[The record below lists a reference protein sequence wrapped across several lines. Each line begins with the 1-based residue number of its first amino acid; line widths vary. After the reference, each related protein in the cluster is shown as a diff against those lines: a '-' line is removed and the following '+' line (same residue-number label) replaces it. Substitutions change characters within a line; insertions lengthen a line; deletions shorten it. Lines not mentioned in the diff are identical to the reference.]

1 MRSEGFIYGLFY
13 RLLKALFKIMSSL
26 SNSSVMALGWCL
38 GRAVADMPIPRLR
51 VVTENLEM
59 VYGGGM
65 DRGEIKDLRRSIF
78 VHFGRMIFEIPRILR
93 LKESNLSQFFVFEG
107 LDHLR
112 KMETDGK
119 GGFLLTGH
127 FGNWE
132 LLNAAVSILLRGKAA
147 IVARPLDFPPLERL
161 FSELRGLF
169 GTRIIPKRKAMR
181 QILRCSREGIPVG
194 ILLDQN
200 VDWYEGVFVPF
211 LGRPACANKALALL
225 ALRIGAPVI
234 PAFSIRMPD
243 GRYRLVFEEPLS
255 IARTGD
261 ETRDIEENTRIFT
274 QTIERYVKMHPDHW
288 FWFHRRWK
296 TRPYCP
302 WTPSSD

>member
-1 MRSEGFIYGLFY
+1 
-13 RLLKALFKIMSSL
+13 MSSL
-26 SNSSVMALGWCL
+26 SISAVMAAGWCL
-38 GRAVADMPIPRLR
+38 GRLVAALPIPRLR
-51 VVTENLEM
+51 VVMDNLEM
-59 VYGGGM
+59 VYGSE
-65 DRGEIKDLRRSIF
+65 RNREEIKALRRNIF

-93 LKESNLSQFFVFEG
+93 LSDSNLSQFFVFEG
-107 LDHLR
+107 LDNLKR
-112 KMETDGK
+112 MEADGK
-119 GGFLLTGH
+119 GGFFLTAH

-132 LLNAAVSILLRGKAA
+132 LLNAAASILLKGNTA

-181 QILRCSREGIPVG
+181 QILRCSKEGIPVG

-225 ALRIGAPVI
+225 ALRTGAPVI
-234 PAFSIRMPD
+234 PAFTIRMPD
-243 GRYRLVFEEPLS
+243 GRYRLVFEEP
-255 IARTGD
+255 IAIVRTGD
-261 ETRDIEENTRIFT
+261 ETWDIEENTRIFT
-274 QTIERYVKMHPDHW
+274 QTIDRYVKRYPDHW

-302 WTPSSD
+302 WTPYSD